1 MTASTA
7 ALDRRPEWRTFLTL
21 AAGIAV
27 IDQLTKALLISS
39 LGPGESRPV
48 IGDYLR
54 VVHGQNSGALFGM
67 FRDNAALFGV
77 VALGVIGLIVL
88 YHARSGRSPYL
99 SMTLGLLLG
108 GAIGNV
114 IDRFR
119 HGYVVDW
126 IDAGIGTLRWYTF
139 NVADAAVSFAIL
151 FLLLAAIRPS
161 LAEPASATATARPDD
176 GDERDDEDGRA
187 DG

>member
-1 MTASTA
+1 MTASA
-7 ALDRRPEWRTFLTL
+7 ARTIDRRPDWRTFLTL
-21 AAGIAV
+21 AGGIAV
-27 IDQLTKALLISS
+27 IDQITKALLISS

-54 VVHGQNSGALFGM
+54 IVHGQNSGALFGL

-77 VALGVIGLIVL
+77 VAVGVIALIVL

-126 IDAGIGTLRWYTF
+126 IDAGIGSVRWYTF

-161 LAEPASATATARPDD
+161 LTEPAPADVVAADD
-176 GDERDDEDGRA
+176 DDDAGGRA